1 MRKIAINFK
10 TKKVEKEFI
19 KKWAEFE
26 RKRKMCRELEDRIMF
41 SVFK

>member
-19 KKWAEFE
+19 KNGLSLKENGRCVE
-26 RKRKMCRELEDRIMF
+26 NQRIE
-41 SVFK
+41 